1 MRGILAFLTLMV
13 MSQFITL
20 LILQKYQ
27 HTGNMQIA
35 FVGLFGAK
43 ALGVIYAVRTIYEGA
58 FMNIVADKELG
69 GTCLTLFVSILDL
82 SYFLPKTIALLIL
95 DYVNYYTFCCVCVTY
110 TGVFILLSFNFVQNC
125 EQVSINRFR
134 LRQVGANNGPLLK
147 QNTEKVG
154 NEAEIRNNDQILT
167 SERQTADE
175 EIQQTYTG
183 SILAELELERDAEK
197 ENDESKAEDSLK
209 SKSVTKTKDTKIV
222 KLKKSDPEIFKKE
235 NGMVN
240 TVNDVNNSIEKSNLD
255 IKSFQKIV
263 DFDENNNFNDSLNDV
278 VGLDQIGSEV
288 KNRKIADPNR
298 QEFSVELEQEVKQE
312 TCGEKS
318 KQD

>member
-1 MRGILAFLTLMV
+1 M
-13 MSQFITL
+13 
-20 LILQKYQ
+20 
-27 HTGNMQIA
+27 
-35 FVGLFGAK
+35 
-43 ALGVIYAVRTIYEGA
+43 
-58 FMNIVADKELG
+58 
-69 GTCLTLFVSILDL
+69 
-82 SYFLPKTIALLIL
+82 
-95 DYVNYYTFCCVCVTY
+95 
-110 TGVFILLSFNFVQNC
+110 
-125 EQVSINRFR
+125 SINRFR

>member
-1 MRGILAFLTLMV
+1 M
-13 MSQFITL
+13 
-20 LILQKYQ
+20 
-27 HTGNMQIA
+27 
-35 FVGLFGAK
+35 
-43 ALGVIYAVRTIYEGA
+43 
-58 FMNIVADKELG
+58 
-69 GTCLTLFVSILDL
+69 
-82 SYFLPKTIALLIL
+82 
-95 DYVNYYTFCCVCVTY
+95 
-110 TGVFILLSFNFVQNC
+110 
-125 EQVSINRFR
+125 SINRFR

-222 KLKKSDPEIFKKE
+222 KLKKSDLEIFKKE